1 MLSDEEKKKLLELD
15 AAALVDMVDALREQ
29 VAAVDEKREK
39 ERRELI
45 KKILAP
51 ASSEEEGGAEGNTIN
66 NNDLSKDKSFQTLK
80 NKFKGR

>member
-15 AAALVDMVDALREQ
+15 TAALVDMVDALKEQ

-45 KKILAP
+45 KKILTP
-51 ASSEEEGGAEGNTIN
+51 ASAGEVDATDGNPIA
-66 NNDLSKDKSFQTLK
+66 NNDLSKDRSFQTLK